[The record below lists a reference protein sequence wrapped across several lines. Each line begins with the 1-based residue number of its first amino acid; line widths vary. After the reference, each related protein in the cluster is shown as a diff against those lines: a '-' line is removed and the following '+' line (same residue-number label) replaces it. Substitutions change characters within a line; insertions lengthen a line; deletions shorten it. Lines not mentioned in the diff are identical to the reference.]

1 MAVLKNKDV
10 KKMDEKERKKKTNE
24 LRFELIKRKSGTNK
38 QSKIKTKEIKKAI
51 ARLLTVK
58 EKKQ

>member
-1 MAVLKNKDV
+1 MAVLKKKDI
-10 KKMDEKERKKKTNE
+10 KNMNEKERKQKINE
-24 LRFELIKRKSGTNK
+24 LKLELIKRKSDSGK

-58 EKKQ
+58 

>member
-1 MAVLKNKDV
+1 MAVLKKKDI
-10 KKMDEKERKKKTNE
+10 KNMNEKERKQKINE
-24 LRFELIKRKSGTNK
+24 LKLELIKRKSDSSK

-58 EKKQ
+58 